1 MHLIL
6 INNGNNSIYLDC
18 INSLILVIYNIPLFN
33 KSNYTLLSSLLKI
46 EDIISYAKTNN
57 LPSIALSDNNMFGTM
72 EFYKKCQKEGIK
84 PIIGLQIDLNE
95 KEFVLYAKDYL
106 GYKNLLKLSTIQSER
121 KVLEEDLKKYNNN
134 LIGIIPFYSKELW
147 DLLGEIYLELYL
159 GYSKKEEEMEA
170 KVVTNNTIFFQKN
183 LLLKKFLKKLSSIF

>member
-1 MHLIL
+1 M
-6 INNGNNSIYLDC
+6 Y
-18 INSLILVIYNIPLFN
+18 IPLFN
-33 KSNYTLLSSLLKI
+33 QSNYTLLSSLLKI

-121 KVLEEDLKKYNNN
+121 KVLEEK
-134 LIGIIPFYSKELW
+134 
-147 DLLGEIYLELYL
+147 
-159 GYSKKEEEMEA
+159 
-170 KVVTNNTIFFQKN
+170 
-183 LLLKKFLKKLSSIF
+183 

>member
-1 MHLIL
+1 M
-6 INNGNNSIYLDC
+6 Y
-18 INSLILVIYNIPLFN
+18 IPLFN
-33 KSNYTLLSSLLKI
+33 QSNYTLLSSLLKI

-170 KVVTNNTIFFQKN
+170 KVVTNKS
-183 LLLKKFLKKLSSIF
+183 LC